1 MYVCMYMNFQKI
13 KRKYIYL
20 FISISFHYFIIDPSI
35 PFYYSIIINL
45 EYNMYIFLIINDM
58 IYCDCRM
65 IKKVL
70 L

>member
-1 MYVCMYMNFQKI
+1 MNFQKI
-13 KRKYIYL
+13 KRKYIYIYFN
-20 FISISFHYFIIDPSI
+20 FISLFYHPSI

-45 EYNMYIFLIINDM
+45 EYNKYIYIYIIINDM

-65 IKKVL
+65 IKKIL